1 MEQDEEENGGTHWII
16 SGGDPLELGTSQPTE
31 SDEIPAPWEI

>member
-1 MEQDEEENGGTHWII
+1 MEQDEEENGGTHWVI
-16 SGGDPLELGTSQPTE
+16 SGGDPLELGSRPTE